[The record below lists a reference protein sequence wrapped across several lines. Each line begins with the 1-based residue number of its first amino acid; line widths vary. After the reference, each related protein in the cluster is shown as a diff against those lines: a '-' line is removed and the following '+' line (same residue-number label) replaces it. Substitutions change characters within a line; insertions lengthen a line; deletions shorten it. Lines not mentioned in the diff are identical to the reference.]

1 MSATLGTLAN
11 NDILVEAADSN
22 GDVATAA
29 AADAT
34 VLVKNPNTFI
44 EVDTQFAPTD
54 GRWGVTDVQ
63 HNINTVYGKR
73 AFVERMQPLPKYVL
87 AKNRNYIEGVFEI

>member
-1 MSATLGTLAN
+1 M
-11 NDILVEAADSN
+11 VEAADSN